1 MKDEHL
7 KLDPDK
13 TYRLVF
19 QTNCGDFTVTLD
31 QKASPNAT
39 GSLVSLAQRGFFDD
53 TFFHRIVP
61 EFVIQGGDPTG
72 TGTGGP
78 GYSTHDKVAPNASYK
93 HGVVAMAKSG
103 AEPPGTAGSQFF
115 VVTGANAPLPPDY
128 AVVGK
133 VTSGLD
139 VVDVIG
145 GFGDATEHADALD
158 RHQEGEGRDVVA
170 AVVLAAGAAT
180 RFGAP
185 KQRLF
190 LPDVLAALR
199 ASSVEDVVVVA
210 GAYELE
216 TDARLVECPDWE
228 RGPGAS
234 LRCGLRELDAEAVVV
249 VLADGPGLDPRA
261 VDRVVESWRV
271 GAGERLAATYD
282 GVNRS
287 HPVLLARAAWNDVPD
302 DGARALEVTLVA
314 CEDLRP
320 PGDVDY

>member
-1 MKDEHL
+1 MTPLAPASVKRVTPLLVLAGLVLALAACGGNGESSSAGEGNTTTTATTTQQATSGSCTIVTPHAASRTMKDEHL
-7 KLDPDK
+7 KLDQDK

-31 QKASPNAT
+31 QKTSPNAT

-78 GYSTHDKVAPNASYK
+78 GYSTHDKVPQNASYK

-115 VVTGANAPLPPDY
+115 VVTGDDAGLPPDY

-145 GFGDATEHADALD
+145 GFGDATE
-158 RHQEGEGRDVVA
+158 QP
-170 AVVLAAGAAT
+170 T
-180 RFGAP
+180 RSIVIS
-185 KQRLF
+185 K
-190 LPDVLAALR
+190 VK
-199 ASSVEDVVVVA
+199 VE
-210 GAYELE
+210 
-216 TDARLVECPDWE
+216 T
-228 RGPGAS
+228 S
-234 LRCGLRELDAEAVVV
+234 
-249 VLADGPGLDPRA
+249 
-261 VDRVVESWRV
+261 
-271 GAGERLAATYD
+271 
-282 GVNRS
+282 
-287 HPVLLARAAWNDVPD
+287 
-302 DGARALEVTLVA
+302 
-314 CEDLRP
+314 
-320 PGDVDY
+320 